1 MGARLLT
8 YGGILLTFGGVIIN
22 YIYRNDLEKKR
33 RDVLALISPGQISR
47 AMQRVPYNIYLI
59 LIPYT

>member
-22 YIYRNDLEKKR
+22 YIFFGDNIDFHELRQMEMRGDVRGDLASISTSEREKGR
-33 RDVLALISPGQISR
+33 
-47 AMQRVPYNIYLI
+47 
-59 LIPYT
+59 

>member
-1 MGARLLT
+1 MKGGIEEIIARL
-8 YGGILLTFGGVIIN
+8 F
-22 YIYRNDLEKKR
+22 YRNDLEKKR

>member
-1 MGARLLT
+1 MKGGIEEIIARL
-8 YGGILLTFGGVIIN
+8 
-22 YIYRNDLEKKR
+22 IYRNDLEKKR